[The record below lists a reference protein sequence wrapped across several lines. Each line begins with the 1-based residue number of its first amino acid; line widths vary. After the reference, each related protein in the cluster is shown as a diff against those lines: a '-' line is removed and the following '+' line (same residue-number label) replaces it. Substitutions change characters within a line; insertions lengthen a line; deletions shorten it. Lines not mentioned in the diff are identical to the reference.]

1 LSSSS
6 SSSSVEHRKKAKR
19 LKKEKKEK
27 RSKKET
33 KEKKEK
39 RSSKKEDKEKRKK
52 KEKRSKKDKKRKS
65 DVEDRDRK
73 SNKRANHDGRS
84 SKPIAIDQ
92 SSFGRFGLIREENF
106 HSKKREFEAY
116 MDEVHGVVNV
126 LSMPKREMMGH
137 YRTFMEDFNTATMPN
152 EKYYNIE
159 RWEMDAYH
167 QAQAFKQQGL
177 VADGSVRTVFDDEA
191 ERNAERRR
199 LKLEQEAAQFSVLK
213 QQMAQRQNLIDD
225 MRRQETLRGEQILA
239 FKAGDRET
247 LKKIE
252 RKLAPDQAAPVAK
265 HPWAK

>member
-1 LSSSS
+1 M
-6 SSSSVEHRKKAKR
+6 K
-19 LKKEKKEK
+19 KKEKQKE
-27 RSKKET
+27 E
-33 KEKKEK
+33 
-39 RSSKKEDKEKRKK
+39 KEKRKK
-52 KEKRSKKDKKRKS
+52 KEKRSKKDKKNKKDKKDKKDKKRKS
-65 DVEDRDRK
+65 DLEDRDKK
-73 SNKRANHDGRS
+73 SNKRAKTDHDGS
-84 SKPIAIDQ
+84 SKAVAIDQ
-92 SSFGRFGLIREENF
+92 SSFGRFGIIREENF

-116 MDEVHGVVNV
+116 MDEVHRVANV
-126 LSMPKREMMGH
+126 LSLPKREMMAH

-199 LKLEQEAAQFSVLK
+199 QKLEQEAVQFSVLK

-225 MRRQETLRGEQILA
+225 MRRQETLRNEQVLA